1 MTVGGLLNLVFKAG
15 DTEVQQIQQTVDL
28 QHRQVRHPALQE
40 CCICI
45 LQHPQETHQQ
55 GSAALGRQRAGL
67 APGLVKT
74 NTQNSVAVL
83 IRTGRKKNKKTTTT
97 GFLLRKGFGRDRE
110 PPTGKQREVLTQR
123 RGAMWKECTCF
134 LNDSVSLEEKAREIR
149 HSN

>member
-1 MTVGGLLNLVFKAG
+1 MTVGGLLHLVFKAG
-15 DTEVQQIQQTVDL
+15 DTEVQQIQQAVDL

-74 NTQNSVAVL
+74 NTQNLVAVP
-83 IRTGRKKNKKTTTT
+83 ISIGPKKKNSSNNRWLFTKS
-97 GFLLRKGFGRDRE
+97 FWRDRA
-110 PPTGKQREVLTQR
+110 PPSGKQREDFTKR
-123 RGAMWKECTCF
+123 REGKWKECTCF
-134 LNDSVSLEEKAREIR
+134 LNDCLLLEEKATEILCW
-149 HSN
+149 N

>member
-1 MTVGGLLNLVFKAG
+1 MHLVFKAG
-15 DTEVQQIQQTVDL
+15 DTEVQQIQQAVDL

-74 NTQNSVAVL
+74 NTQNSVAVP
-83 IRTGRKKNKKTTTT
+83 ISMGRKKNTTTTTTT
-97 GFLLRKGFGRDRE
+97 GFFTKEKFVKG
-110 PPTGKQREVLTQR
+110 Q
-123 RGAMWKECTCF
+123 GAPYRQTEGSI
-134 LNDSVSLEEKAREIR
+134 DSEEG
-149 HSN
+149 SNVERIHMLFE

>member
-1 MTVGGLLNLVFKAG
+1 MTVGSLLHLVFKAG
-15 DTEVQQIQQTVDL
+15 DTEVQQIQQAVDL

-74 NTQNSVAVL
+74 NTQNSVAVPTS
-83 IRTGRKKNKKTTTT
+83 IGREKHNNNRLFRGQRSPYRQTT
-97 GFLLRKGFGRDRE
+97 GSI
-110 PPTGKQREVLTQR
+110 
-123 RGAMWKECTCF
+123 
-134 LNDSVSLEEKAREIR
+134 DSEEG
-149 HSN
+149 SNVERMHMPIE

>member
-1 MTVGGLLNLVFKAG
+1 MTVGGLLHLVFKAG
-15 DTEVQQIQQTVDL
+15 DTEVQQIQQAVDL

-74 NTQNSVAVL
+74 NTQNSAAVP
-83 IRTGRKKNKKTTTT
+83 ISMGRKKKHNNNNWLFTKEK
-97 GFLLRKGFGRDRE
+97 FVKG
-110 PPTGKQREVLTQR
+110 QRAPYRQTK
-123 RGAMWKECTCF
+123 GGI
-134 LNDSVSLEEKAREIR
+134 DSEEG
-149 HSN
+149 SNVERIHMLFE

>member
-1 MTVGGLLNLVFKAG
+1 MHLVFKAG
-15 DTEVQQIQQTVDL
+15 DTEVQQIQQAVDL

-74 NTQNSVAVL
+74 NTQNSVAVP
-83 IRTGRKKNKKTTTT
+83 ISMGRKHNNNNWLFTKEK
-97 GFLLRKGFGRDRE
+97 FVKG
-110 PPTGKQREVLTQR
+110 QRAPYRQTE
-123 RGAMWKECTCF
+123 GSI
-134 LNDSVSLEEKAREIR
+134 DSEEGSNVEII
-149 HSN
+149 HMLFE